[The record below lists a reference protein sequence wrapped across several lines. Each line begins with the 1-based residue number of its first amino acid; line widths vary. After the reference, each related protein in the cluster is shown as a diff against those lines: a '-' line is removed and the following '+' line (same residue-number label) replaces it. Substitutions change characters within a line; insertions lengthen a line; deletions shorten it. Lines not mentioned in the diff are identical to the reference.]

1 MATSSNYPT
10 TGHADRV
17 AVRGT
22 PGKAVAALVLGILAI
37 PGVIIPF
44 LGIVLGLL
52 ALILGLSA
60 RSQIRREG
68 LTGSGQ
74 ALAGVIL
81 GGIAIALA
89 VAIIVAAVAG
99 A

>member
-1 MATSSNYPT
+1 MATSPNYPT
-10 TGHADRV
+10 TGNAERV
-17 AVRGT
+17 VVRGT

-37 PGVIIPF
+37 PGIIIPIV
-44 LGIVLGLL
+44 GIVLGLL

-60 RSQIRREG
+60 RSQIRRDG

-81 GGIAIALA
+81 GGIAILLA
-89 VAIIVAAVAG
+89 VAIIVAAVAS